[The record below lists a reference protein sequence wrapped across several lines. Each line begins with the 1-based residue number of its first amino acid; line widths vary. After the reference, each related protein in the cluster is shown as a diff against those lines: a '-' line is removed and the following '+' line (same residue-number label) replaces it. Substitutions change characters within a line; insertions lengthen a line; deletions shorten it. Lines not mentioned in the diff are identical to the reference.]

1 MGNGIERQME
11 REGRREGREGDAVGP
26 GNLLRSSSDVCMLD
40 TLALAL
46 SPRIT
51 TTTKKELSFYIIIN
65 LVLGLFCFPPCV
77 LPRPSSLLPPP
88 LLLLQAFFIA
98 ITAWPLCVVPKCLG
112 IVRLLIAPRSILLHC
127 WPRLMATH

>member
-1 MGNGIERQME
+1 MGNGVERQME
-11 REGRREGREGDAVGP
+11 REGRGEGREGDAVGP

-65 LVLGLFCFPPCV
+65 LVLGLFCFP
-77 LPRPSSLLPPP
+77 L
-88 LLLLQAFFIA
+88 
-98 ITAWPLCVVPKCLG
+98 
-112 IVRLLIAPRSILLHC
+112 
-127 WPRLMATH
+127 